1 MKGKPYI
8 DYHEYSKKVDEQ
20 QALML
25 ETIVENFFPYV
36 VKPEEP
42 IVIDD
47 EMLCVDLFV
56 ADLCSSF
63 KQDVEINFDEQH
75 NIDYIQW
82 YDRYD
87 DFYPVGVSSAIDR
100 DVMYNDEV
108 TKKAFACVTAWLKK
122 EGIID

>member
-1 MKGKPYI
+1 MKVKPYI

-36 VKPEEP
+36 VKPEKP

-47 EMLCVDLFV
+47 EMLCVNLLV

-63 KQDVEINFDEQH
+63 KQEVEINFDEQH

-82 YDRYD
+82 YDVYD
-87 DFYPVGVSSAIDR
+87 ASYPVSVSSAIDG
-100 DVMYNDEV
+100 DIMYNDEV
-108 TKKAFACVTAWLKK
+108 TKKAFACVKTWLKK

>member
-1 MKGKPYI
+1 MKVKPYI

-82 YDRYD
+82 YDMYD
-87 DFYPVGVSSAIDR
+87 DFYPVSVSSAIDR